1 MGFVK
6 RITISIDSDV
16 DLKFRKK
23 ASQKYQFEKGWYS
36 SALAEAMIFW
46 SEDEHVK
53 GVNQPKNY
61 ALKEYINSELWK
73 NLDNQLDL
81 DDENLFD
88 NYHNIVEKFNQDK
101 DRKLTIERENGIIV
115 LKLDNKNDSDIKSNL
130 EDYIFLYQLLDI
142 IIPALEETSK
152 EKFEIV
158 GMDNLPKVYIKKVER

>member
-1 MGFVK
+1 MK
-6 RITISIDSDV
+6 RITISVDSDV

-46 SEDEHVK
+46 TEDEHTK
-53 GVNQPKNY
+53 DSYKHKNY
-61 ALKEYINSELWK
+61 ILKEYINPELWN

-81 DDENLFD
+81 KDENLFE
-88 NYHNIVEKFNQDK
+88 NYQGIVEHFNQDK
-101 DRKLTIERENGIIV
+101 DRKVKIERIDDNIIIR
-115 LKLDNKNDSDIKSNL
+115 LDNKNDSDIKTNL
-130 EDYIFLYQLLDI
+130 ENYIFLYQLLEV

-158 GMDNLPKVYIKKVER
+158 GMDKLPKVYIKKVEN